1 MNKKEIIYI
10 LEKNNI
16 EATAKTCNIYE
27 KLSKLNEDELD
38 MIDKLIEEKLESR
51 NEK

>member
-1 MNKKEIIYI
+1 MNRKEIIDI

-16 EATAKTCNIYE
+16 EATDNICNMYE
-27 KLSKLNEDELD
+27 KLSKLNENDLD
-38 MIDKLIEEKLESR
+38 MIDKLINEKLEAH

>member
-1 MNKKEIIYI
+1 MNKKEIVDI
-10 LEKNNI
+10 LERNNI
-16 EATAKTCNIYE
+16 EATDEICNMYE

-38 MIDKLIEEKLESR
+38 MIDKLIDEKLEAH